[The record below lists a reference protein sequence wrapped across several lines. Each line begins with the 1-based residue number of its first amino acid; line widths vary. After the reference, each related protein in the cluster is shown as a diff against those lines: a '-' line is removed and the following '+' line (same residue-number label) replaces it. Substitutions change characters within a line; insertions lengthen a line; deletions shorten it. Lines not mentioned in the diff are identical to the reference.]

1 MPLDVAGAWV
11 EFGGGLFGGPRKAA
25 LRGVDL
31 RLPDDT
37 GGHILAVVG
46 ESGSGK
52 TTLTRLLLGLLAP
65 TRGRVLWQGRD
76 LATLDGAA
84 RAAYRREVQAV
95 FQDPFGAFNPVYR
108 IDRMLTLPALRF
120 GLARDAGEARA
131 LAEAALETVGLRPSE
146 TLGRFPHQLSGGQR
160 QRAMVARAVM
170 LRPRV
175 LVADE
180 PVSMVDASLRATIL
194 ESLWRLRHDKGMSLV
209 YVTHDLATAY
219 QIADSIVV
227 MRDGEI
233 VEAGGAEATI
243 RAPRHPYTRAL
254 LAALPP
260 ADPTI
265 GWALDDEAAQPS
277 PQEETS

>member
-1 MPLDVAGAWV
+1 
-11 EFGGGLFGGPRKAA
+11 
-25 LRGVDL
+25 
-31 RLPDDT
+31 
-37 GGHILAVVG
+37 
-46 ESGSGK
+46 
-52 TTLTRLLLGLLAP
+52 
-65 TRGRVLWQGRD
+65 
-76 LATLDGAA
+76 
-84 RAAYRREVQAV
+84 
-95 FQDPFGAFNPVYR
+95 
-108 IDRMLTLPALRF
+108 MLTLPALRF
-120 GLARDAGEARA
+120 GLARDAAEARA

-227 MRDGEI
+227 MRGGEI
-233 VEAGGAEATI
+233 VEAGDAETTI
-243 RAPRHPYTRAL
+243 RAPRHPYTRDL

-265 GWALDDEAAQPS
+265 GWRLDDDTAHPS
-277 PQEETS
+277 AKEETA

>member
-1 MPLDVAGAWV
+1 MPLEVAGAWV
-11 EFGGGLFGGPRKAA
+11 EFGGGLFAGPRKAA

-31 RLPDDT
+31 RLPEGE

-76 LATLDGAA
+76 LATLDGDA
-84 RAAYRREVQAV
+84 RAAYRRDVQAV

-120 GLARDAGEARA
+120 GLARDADEART
-131 LAEAALETVGLRPSE
+131 LAAAALETVGLRPSE

-175 LVADE
+175 LIADE

-194 ESLWRLRHDKGMSLV
+194 ESLWRLRHDTGMSLV

-233 VEAGGAEATI
+233 VEAGTAETTI

-265 GWALDDEAAQPS
+265 GWGLDDEAAHPS
-277 PQEETS
+277 AKEETA

>member
-1 MPLDVAGAWV
+1 MPLEVAGAWV
-11 EFGGGLFGGPRKAA
+11 EFGGGLFAGPRKAA

-31 RLPDDT
+31 RLPEGE

-65 TRGRVLWQGRD
+65 TRGQVLWQGRD

-84 RAAYRREVQAV
+84 RTAYRCDVQAV

-120 GLARDAGEARA
+120 GLARDITEARA
-131 LAEAALETVGLRPSE
+131 LAEAALESVGLRPSE

-160 QRAMVARAVM
+160 QRTMVARAVM

-194 ESLWRLRHDKGMSLV
+194 ESLWRLRHDNGMSLV

-227 MRDGEI
+227 MRDGAI
-233 VEAGGAEATI
+233 VEAGGAETTI
-243 RAPRHPYTRAL
+243 RAPRHPYTREL

-265 GWALDDEAAQPS
+265 GWALDDDTAHPS
-277 PQEETS
+277 AKEETA